1 MTGSSPPPGK
11 GAFDAAYFA
20 RFYEHR
26 ATRVAEPADS
36 VRVARFIAAAAALL
50 DLRVGHILDVGA
62 GTGRFRRPLLR
73 AFPGARYSG
82 IDVSE
87 YACARHGWRR
97 CSITELARGSFDLVI
112 CHDVLQYLERREAAR
127 ALERLA
133 ERCRGLLY
141 FTALTREDWLHNCDQ
156 SRTDRDVHLRAARWY
171 RRGLAGGFR
180 NLGNGLFL
188 SRSAPA
194 VVYSL
199 HALD

>member
-1 MTGSSPPPGK
+1 MSESSFPPPG

-20 RFYEHR
+20 RFYGTPS
-26 ATRVAEPADS
+26 TRVAEPADS
-36 VRVARFIAAAAALL
+36 ARIARFLAASAALL
-50 DLRVGHILDVGA
+50 ELPVHRILDVGA

-73 AFPGARYSG
+73 AFPGARYEG
-82 IDVSE
+82 TDVSP
-87 YACARHGWRR
+87 YACARYGWRC
-97 CSITELARGSFDLVI
+97 CSITDLARGSFDLVI

-141 FTALTREDWLHNCDQ
+141 FTALTREDWAQNCDQ
-156 SRTDRDVHLRAARWY
+156 SRTDRNVHLRGTRWY
-171 RRGLAGGFR
+171 RRALAGAFR
-180 NLGNGLFL
+180 NLGHGVFL
-188 SRSAPA
+188 RRTAPA